1 MPYATVFLSP
11 PNPFLGEV
19 PEGRQAL
26 HGNLL
31 KNLWPI
37 NPFQRPPPQCS
48 AFDFVGTRQQW
59 RPPRWRMRVR
69 SLLDRGVVIKVQW
82 TNWSTLGKSQKVWKA
97 GQNMAMCSPLNNV
110 LSLRCPFFKT
120 TTTTDKGFY
129 FPINIYNRNS
139 IFPFVWPLRTKIA
152 WKKAVLE
159 KLTTYVFKD

>member
-59 RPPRWRMRVR
+59 RPLRWRMRVR

-82 TNWSTLGKSQKVWKA
+82 ANWSTLGKSQKSEKWGKIWLCAAPWIMYWACDAPVSRRRQRQTKA
-97 GQNMAMCSPLNNV
+97 
-110 LSLRCPFFKT
+110 F
-120 TTTTDKGFY
+120 
-129 FPINIYNRNS
+129 
-139 IFPFVWPLRTKIA
+139 IFPSISTTETQYFLLSDLWGQKLLGKRQF
-152 WKKAVLE
+152 WKN
-159 KLTTYVFKD
+159 